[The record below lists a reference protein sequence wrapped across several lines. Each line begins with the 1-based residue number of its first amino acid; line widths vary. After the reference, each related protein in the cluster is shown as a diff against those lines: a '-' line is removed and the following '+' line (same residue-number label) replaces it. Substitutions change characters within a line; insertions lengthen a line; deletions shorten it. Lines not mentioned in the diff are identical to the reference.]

1 MLHMEKKRNEQPPAK
16 TPAGKRYNRNN
27 RNLAWII
34 SVVLAMTV
42 MLSACG
48 TGTKEEAQTQGGT
61 APSNDPLEL
70 SIMTI
75 TPSAVPAADDNVIK
89 REIEK
94 ATNSKMTIQWV
105 SNNIYTDKL
114 NLTLASGDI
123 PDLIM
128 INDPFG
134 STFTKMVKQGAFW
147 DITPYIQDYPNL
159 SKRIPDIAWET
170 TKAADGSNYGIPRPR
185 PVTGDSFFI
194 IRKDWLDKLNLKVPE
209 TTDELYEVMQA
220 FVEQDPDGN
229 GKKDTTALAAYVSP
243 DDLGWGGN
251 LGPVL
256 GAIESSFLG
265 INGNWKW
272 DEAQGKLV
280 YRELLPEV
288 RESLQ
293 YLTKAY
299 ANGMMPED
307 LLSLKL
313 TQARELFKRNQAGII
328 VDKTGTMRKI
338 YADDLKKVDPDFKY
352 TDFYPLTNLNGY
364 NPKGAGYNGIL
375 AIPSSVPEEKMKR
388 ILQLVD
394 TWMNPEV
401 FEIQH
406 YGIEGVHHT
415 VVDGKKVANSEK
427 LTADNASDFNHIVN
441 IIDLPWDTTAETEE
455 ETQANELFKK
465 VEEERDQTSVA
476 DLTAGLQSE
485 TGQKILPELNKK
497 IQDLKAKI
505 ILGREPIEAWD
516 AFVESLRS
524 DPNVQAMTDEMTEA
538 YKKRNGQ

>member
-16 TPAGKRYNRNN
+16 TPGVKRNNRNN
-27 RNLAWII
+27 RHLAWII
-34 SVVLAMTV
+34 SVMLAMTV
-42 MLSACG
+42 VLSACG
-48 TGTKEEAQTQGGT
+48 TGSKEEAHKQGG
-61 APSNDPLEL
+61 AVPSNDPLEL

-265 INGNWKW
+265 INGSWKW
-272 DEAQGKLV
+272 DESQGKLV

>member
-1 MLHMEKKRNEQPPAK
+1 MQKVEKRN
-16 TPAGKRYNRNN
+16 T

-34 SVVLAMTV
+34 LVVMTMSVV
-42 MLSACG
+42 LSACG
-48 TGTKEEAQTQGGT
+48 SKEEGQVNGSSGNAE
-61 APSNDPLEL
+61 NPLEV

-89 REIEK
+89 RAIEE
-94 ATNSKMTIQWV
+94 ATNSKMNIQWV
-105 SNNIYTDKL
+105 SNNIYGDKL

-128 INDPFG
+128 INNPFG

-147 DITPYIQDYPNL
+147 DITPYIKDYPNL
-159 SKRIPDIAWET
+159 SGGIPDIAWDT
-170 TKAADGSNYGIPRPR
+170 TKAADGRNYGIPRPR

-194 IRKDWLDKLNLKVPE
+194 IRKDWLDRLNMQVPE
-209 TTDELYEVMQA
+209 TTDELFKVMEA
-220 FVEQDPDGN
+220 FVERDPDGN
-229 GKKDTTALAAYVSP
+229 GIKDTTALAAYISP

-256 GAIESSFLG
+256 GAIESSFIG
-265 INGNWKW
+265 THSNWKW
-272 DEAQGKLV
+272 DESQEKLV

-288 RESLQ
+288 KESLQ

-299 ANGMMPED
+299 SSGMMPED

-338 YADDLKKVDPDFKY
+338 YADDLKKVDPSFKY

-364 NPKGAGYNGIL
+364 NPKGSGYNGIL
-375 AIPSSVPEEKMKR
+375 AIPASVPEEKMKR

-401 FEIQH
+401 FEIQKF
-406 YGIEGVHHT
+406 GIEGTHYEVI
-415 VVDGKKVANSEK
+415 DGKKVASSEK

-441 IIDLPWDTTAETEE
+441 VIDLPWDTTGETDE
-455 ETQANELFKK
+455 ETQAQELFKK
-465 VEEERDQTSVA
+465 VEAERDKTSVA
-476 DLTAGLQSE
+476 DLAAGLQSE
-485 TGQKILPELNKK
+485 TGQKVLPELNKK

-516 AFVESLRS
+516 AFVETLRN
-524 DPNVQAMTDEMTEA
+524 DPNVQAMSDEMTEA

>member
-1 MLHMEKKRNEQPPAK
+1 MLHMEKKRNEQPLAK
-16 TPAGKRYNRNN
+16 TPTVKRNNRNN

-34 SVVLAMTV
+34 SVVLVMTV
-42 MLSACG
+42 VLSACG
-48 TGTKEEAQTQGGT
+48 TGTKEEAHTQGGT

-220 FVEQDPDGN
+220 FVDQDPDGN

-265 INGNWKW
+265 NNGNWKW
-272 DEAQGKLV
+272 DESQGKLV

-516 AFVESLRS
+516 AFVESLRN